1 MCVPPKTKK
10 QVQNTS
16 FKNATQGC
24 VKGVWI
30 FQKGLHEGTETCQK
44 GLDVCVF
51 APLCQYEEKI
61 RTTAWR
67 HL

>member
-16 FKNATQGC
+16 VKNATQGC

-30 FQKGLHEGTETCQK
+30 FQKGLYEGRENSQK
-44 GLDVCVF
+44 ALYVCVF
-51 APLCQYEEKI
+51 APFSQYEEKI